1 MIKELERIIE
11 EYKSYAVNHGEAT
24 LEGDSTVANQN
35 YDKLKTVLKQ
45 IKEFGDDGGL
55 ALLSLLEDNNQ
66 SIRCWAATDSL
77 RFNESKAK
85 KALKKLSKEDG
96 IIAFD
101 AKMVLKEWRKGTL
114 KLP

>member
-1 MIKELERIIE
+1 MTKKIKSVID
-11 EYKSYAVNHGEAT
+11 EYKNYAINHGKAT
-24 LEGDSTVANQN
+24 LEGNSAVANRN
-35 YDKLKTVLKQ
+35 YDKLKTVLKK
-45 IKEFGDDGGL
+45 IREFGNEGGL
-55 ALLSLLEDNNQ
+55 ALLSLLEEDNQ

-77 RFNESKAK
+77 KFDENKAK

-101 AKMVLKEWRKGTL
+101 AKMVLQEWEKATL